1 MESNFLTT
9 AVSLFKY
16 YKTLV
21 EKAITQIDDSALHW
35 KQNEESNSIAII
47 MNHISGNMLS
57 RWTDFLESDGEKP
70 WRQRDKEFEDNNDSR
85 ETIMINWE
93 KGWTTLFNA
102 IMPLKEMQMSQI
114 VYIRNE
120 GHTVMEAIMRQLAH
134 YTNHCGQI
142 ILLAKMLSD
151 NWKSLTIPKNK
162 SVDFNQQL
170 FKEAKTMKDFTIAAS
185 NFIDQNIETDQKT
198 QDLEP

>member
-70 WRQRDKEFEDNNDSR
+70 WRQRDKEFEDINDSR

-93 KGWTTLFNA
+93 KGWT
-102 IMPLKEMQMSQI
+102 
-114 VYIRNE
+114 
-120 GHTVMEAIMRQLAH
+120 G
-134 YTNHCGQI
+134 NH
-142 ILLAKMLSD
+142 
-151 NWKSLTIPKNK
+151 
-162 SVDFNQQL
+162 
-170 FKEAKTMKDFTIAAS
+170 
-185 NFIDQNIETDQKT
+185 
-198 QDLEP
+198 